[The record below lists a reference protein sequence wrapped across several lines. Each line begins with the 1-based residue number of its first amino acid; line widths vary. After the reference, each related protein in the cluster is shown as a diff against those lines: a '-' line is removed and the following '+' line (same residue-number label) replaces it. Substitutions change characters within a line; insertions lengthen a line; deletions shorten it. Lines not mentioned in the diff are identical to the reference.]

1 MQYKTKQMKVV
12 ATLNHVAEQR
22 AKKKKKTKKKK
33 NVKNE
38 EDLFEYE

>member
-12 ATLNHVAEQR
+12 ATLNHVAKKR
-22 AKKKKKTKKKK
+22 ANKK

-38 EDLFEYE
+38 EDLFECE